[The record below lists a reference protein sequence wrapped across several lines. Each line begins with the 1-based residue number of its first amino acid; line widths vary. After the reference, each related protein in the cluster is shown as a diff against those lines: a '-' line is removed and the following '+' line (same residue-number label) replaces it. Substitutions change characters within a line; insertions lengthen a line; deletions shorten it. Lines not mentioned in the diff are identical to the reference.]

1 MHRPETK
8 GEVMKAYRLGGHHK
22 VTIIEYDET
31 QPADKNGQRP
41 SDKLIA
47 TAQTEESA
55 QLINRALGHWRKFEE
70 A

>member
-1 MHRPETK
+1 
-8 GEVMKAYRLGGHHK
+8 MKAYRVGKSHK

-31 QPADKNGQRP
+31 EPADKDGRRP
-41 SDKLIA
+41 SDRLIA
-47 TAQTEESA
+47 TAQTEKSA